1 MGRVNGQ
8 REFVVCMYKYGSV
21 EPFWGTSGWR
31 IIKLIIFALQSTILL
46 RDGFEESSDDILHS
60 CRCCEIHLV
69 YHEVDTE

>member
-31 IIKLIIFALQSTILL
+31 ITIRLTKYNSAE
-46 RDGFEESSDDILHS
+46 GW
-60 CRCCEIHLV
+60 V
-69 YHEVDTE
+69 